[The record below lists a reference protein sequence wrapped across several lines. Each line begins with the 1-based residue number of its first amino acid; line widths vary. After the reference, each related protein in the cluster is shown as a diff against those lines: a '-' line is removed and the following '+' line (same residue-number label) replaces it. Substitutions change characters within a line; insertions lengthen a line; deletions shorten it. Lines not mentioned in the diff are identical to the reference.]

1 MSSSALFARHSLLG
15 RFARWLLLPLL
26 LLWVINTIVAYQI
39 SSAAANMAYDRTL
52 LASAR
57 VIAEKVTVQNQQL
70 HVDIP
75 YVALDNFEYDN
86 RGQMFYRISDL
97 NGRFLA
103 GYVDLPEMPPNTPR
117 SELYPALV
125 HFHNDIYRGTPIRM
139 ATFFK
144 IVVED
149 GLQGI
154 ARVEVAETTEARQ
167 FLTRR
172 VLNYTL
178 LGQGLLV
185 LFALGFVALALFR
198 ILRPIRQLG
207 REVACRGP
215 TDQRD
220 INVAN
225 IDRELL
231 PLVDAINQ
239 YRHRLAQLLMRYQRF
254 AADASH
260 QLRTPLAVMT
270 TQAEHALR
278 EDRPEVMRESLVA
291 LKKMLTQTTR
301 LTNQLLLLAKMD
313 SGSHQL
319 QRDRPLPLFSLLESI
334 EKAVMAKWGNAK
346 AKGIDLGVENRCY
359 DASAPVSGKQMLI
372 EEVLL
377 NVLDNALRYTPH
389 HGVITVRLY
398 DAAEGSDRGCICE
411 IEDSGCGIPEDQ
423 REAVFERFHQLP
435 DAVAGGSGL
444 GLAIVKD
451 ICRLHDIHIHLHDG
465 PQLGGLLVQLQFPK
479 RAMSSVQSG
488 AAS

>member
-1 MSSSALFARHSLLG
+1 
-15 RFARWLLLPLL
+15 
-26 LLWVINTIVAYQI
+26 
-39 SSAAANMAYDRTL
+39 
-52 LASAR
+52 
-57 VIAEKVTVQNQQL
+57 
-70 HVDIP
+70 
-75 YVALDNFEYDN
+75 
-86 RGQMFYRISDL
+86 
-97 NGRFLA
+97 
-103 GYVDLPEMPPNTPR
+103 
-117 SELYPALV
+117 
-125 HFHNDIYRGTPIRM
+125 M

-207 REVACRGP
+207 REVASRGP
-215 TDQRD
+215 TDQSD

-278 EDRPEVMRESLVA
+278 EDRPEVMRESLMA
-291 LKKMLTQTTR
+291 LKKMLTKTTR

-319 QRDRPLPLFSLLESI
+319 RRDRPLPLFSLLESI
-334 EKAVMAKWGNAK
+334 ERSVMAKWGSAK
-346 AKGIDLGVENRCY
+346 AKGIDLGVENRCR
-359 DASAPVSGKQMLI
+359 DASAPVCGKQMLI

-377 NVLDNALRYTPH
+377 NLLDNALRYTPN
-389 HGVITVRLY
+389 HGVITLRVY
-398 DAAEGSDRGCICE
+398 DAAEGDDRGCICE

-465 PQLGGLLVQLQFPK
+465 PQLGGLLVQLQFP
-479 RAMSSVQSG
+479 RIEESALVTP
-488 AAS
+488 

>member
-1 MSSSALFARHSLLG
+1 MPSSALFARHSLLG

-26 LLWVINTIVAYQI
+26 LLWIINTIVAYQI

-103 GYVDLPEMPPNTPR
+103 GYVDLPAMPPNTPR

-125 HFHNDIYRGTPIRM
+125 HFHNDIYRGKPIRM

-207 REVACRGP
+207 REVASRGP
-215 TDQRD
+215 TDQSD

-225 IDRELL
+225 ID
-231 PLVDAINQ
+231 
-239 YRHRLAQLLMRYQRF
+239 
-254 AADASH
+254 AS
-260 QLRTPLAVMT
+260 RSRWWMP
-270 TQAEHALR
+270 
-278 EDRPEVMRESLVA
+278 
-291 LKKMLTQTTR
+291 
-301 LTNQLLLLAKMD
+301 LTN
-313 SGSHQL
+313 
-319 QRDRPLPLFSLLESI
+319 I
-334 EKAVMAKWGNAK
+334 
-346 AKGIDLGVENRCY
+346 
-359 DASAPVSGKQMLI
+359 
-372 EEVLL
+372 
-377 NVLDNALRYTPH
+377 
-389 HGVITVRLY
+389 
-398 DAAEGSDRGCICE
+398 
-411 IEDSGCGIPEDQ
+411 
-423 REAVFERFHQLP
+423 
-435 DAVAGGSGL
+435 
-444 GLAIVKD
+444 AIGW
-451 ICRLHDIHIHLHDG
+451 RNY
-465 PQLGGLLVQLQFPK
+465 
-479 RAMSSVQSG
+479 
-488 AAS
+488 